1 MPSTLSS
8 QNLNAPQCVQFAR
21 YLIGEIQSGR
31 IRPGE
36 KLDSVRNLAERFH
49 IGRQI
54 VLSAFALLVKQNFVR
69 SEARRGFFVN
79 PEIQHGYF
87 YRIGFF
93 INRNNPAPYGCLPHL
108 YRSALRYGWQI
119 IPGSNFEEDFELDDW
134 LARKNDLDGVILSG
148 TVDENL
154 LKGVSSGLLPYVV
167 LGNYDIDSRHP
178 QITSEHG
185 TIARLLLRELKQHH
199 CRRIAVFCGPAYLY
213 NERMCG
219 TETENILRENGWGK
233 EDVLIVYARDDGYPE
248 IDRIMREWNPEVLF
262 FYGEHCLGWRRF
274 LHRNPGIKSP
284 LVMINGSWG
293 EALAEDEY
301 DICLP
306 HAAGENLEERAVRKM
321 LELLNVKFT

>member
-1 MPSTLSS
+1 MKPMLSTRSPH
-8 QNLNAPQCVQFAR
+8 APQCVQFAR

-36 KLDSVRNLAERFH
+36 KLNSVRNLSERFH

-54 VLSAFALLVKQNFVR
+54 VLSAFTLLVKQNFVC

-108 YRSALRYGWQI
+108 YRAALRYGWQI
-119 IPGSNFEEDFELDDW
+119 IPGTNFEEDFELDDW
-134 LARKNDLDGVILSG
+134 LERKKDLDGVILSG

-167 LGNYDIDSRHP
+167 LGNYDIDPRHP
-178 QITSEHG
+178 QVTSKNRNIT
-185 TIARLLLRELKQHH
+185 RLLVRELKRHH
-199 CRRIAVFCGPAYLY
+199 CRRIAVLCGPAYLH
-213 NERMCG
+213 NERLCG
-219 TETENILRENGWGK
+219 TALQNFLMESGWGQ
-233 EDVLIVYARDDGYPE
+233 EEVRVVYAHDDGYPE
-248 IDRIMREWNPEVLF
+248 IDRIMREWAPEALF

-274 LHRNPGIKSP
+274 LHRNPDIKPP
-284 LVMINGSWG
+284 LVIINSGWD
-293 EALAEDEY
+293 EALTKEEY
-301 DICLP
+301 DVCLTRP
-306 HAAGENLEERAVRKM
+306 EYEGLEERAVRRL
-321 LELLNVKFT
+321 LELLNVKIT